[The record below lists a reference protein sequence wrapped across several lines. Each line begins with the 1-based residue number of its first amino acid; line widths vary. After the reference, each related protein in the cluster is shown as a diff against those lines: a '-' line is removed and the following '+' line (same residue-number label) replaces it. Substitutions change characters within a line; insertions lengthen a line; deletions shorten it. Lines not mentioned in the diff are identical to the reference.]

1 MPEHM
6 RLVHVTVAYADF
18 ESDQK
23 ARNASFRSY
32 ARFMLRFSFSK
43 AHNRAFS
50 FSVIRFQGFLN

>member
-18 ESDQK
+18 ESDQE

-43 AHNRAFS
+43 AHN
-50 FSVIRFQGFLN
+50 